1 MKKLLIFML
10 VLTLVFA
17 NTNTVFAKEGVD
29 VTLTEP
35 NVDKLVIGEDVNY
48 RINIDFTRPLD
59 QFSNL
64 FITFRL
70 SEGLDFKSVSLA
82 GVEPKPGALETIATP
97 NNEGR
102 YRFITLRVTDIDSL
116 NGKSNFGVNVSAE
129 VNDTVSA
136 GEKLTNT
143 YTVSFQTAELKTH
156 YFQVSQESTAVVAE
170 RGTPV
175 EQPEELPEEK
185 PEEKPEEQPVELP
198 EEKPEEQPE
207 IKPVED
213 PKLQIKTGNIYSYFM
228 YELEGLTNPGNK
240 VVYQIGEIT
249 LEAEVD
255 SQGRFT
261 VPIRD
266 GLEDDIYIRAID
278 GAGNNIGI
286 KVIKYV
292 DEITITE
299 VDVMTAAESMKLFGY
314 ENIVNSYL
322 EEFEIIKQQLYI
334 ALGDSGGTRQQ
345 YFDLFKNL
353 YFVTKAKKPLVM
365 THEPFMNGYPEG
377 NFLPKNSITRAETA
391 AILSRIIAK
400 GEVEESSAPFP
411 DVKSGMWYTKYIA
424 HLAREGIM
432 KGYEDGKFLPQNKI
446 TRAEF
451 ATIISR
457 LNQLTE
463 SELIMF
469 KDLDYDH
476 WAATD
481 IMKVATAGIM
491 EGYPDGTFGHKNNV
505 TRAEAAT
512 IINRSLNR
520 IPDKEYI
527 DKNNM
532 AQFNDIKD
540 HWAYY
545 QIVEATVKHDYTLE
559 NGLEKYR

>member
-1 MKKLLIFML
+1 MKKLLIFVL

-70 SEGLDFKSVSLA
+70 SEGLDFKSVSLV

-97 NNEGR
+97 NTEGR
-102 YRFITLRVTDIDSL
+102 YRFITLRVTDIDALGGQSD
-116 NGKSNFGVNVSAE
+116 FGINVSAE
-129 VNDTVSA
+129 INDSVSV

-143 YTVSFQTAELKTH
+143 FTVSFQTKELKTH

-170 RGTPV
+170 SGTPV
-175 EQPEELPEEK
+175 EKPEEPIENEVEK
-185 PEEKPEEQPVELP
+185 PEEKPD
-198 EEKPEEQPE
+198 

-240 VVYQIGEIT
+240 VVYQLGEST

-255 SQGRFT
+255 SQGRFII
-261 VPIRD
+261 PITD
-266 GLEDDIYIRAID
+266 GLEDDIFIRAVD
-278 GAGNNIGI
+278 GAGNDIGV
-286 KVIKYV
+286 KAIKYV

-299 VDVMTAAESMKLFGY
+299 ADVMSAVESMKLFGY

-322 EEFEIIKQQLYI
+322 EEFEIIRQQLYI
-334 ALGDSGGTRQQ
+334 ALGESGGSRQQ

-400 GEVEESSAPFP
+400 GEVEEDSAPFP
-411 DVKSGMWYTKYIA
+411 DVNSGMWYTKYIA
-424 HLAREGIM
+424 HLAKEGIM

-491 EGYPDGTFGHKNNV
+491 EGYPDGTFGHTKNV

-527 DKNNM
+527 DKNNI
-532 AQFNDIKD
+532 AKFNDIKN

-545 QIVEATVKHDYTLE
+545 QIVEATVEHDYTLE